1 MKVLLLLIFVVWILF
16 GCNQTDNHNAKLLG
30 KWTTKNLPVKG
41 QIAEIRI
48 DSVYYPHYQL
58 SFRYELTKDSIKIYF
73 TDKTF
78 EAKYLLNAD
87 TLYFFS
93 GNTVDTVFRIR

>member
-1 MKVLLLLIFVVWILF
+1 MKIFRLF
-16 GCNQTDNHNAKLLG
+16 AFVMCISFSCNHSDNYKIKLLG
-30 KWTTKNLPVKG
+30 KWTSNSKPVLG

-48 DSVYYPHYQL
+48 DSVYYPHYQQ
-58 SFRYELTKDSIKIYF
+58 SFKYVLTKDSFKIYF

-78 EAKYLLNAD
+78 EAKYSLKAD

-93 GNTVDTVFRIR
+93 GNTVDTVFRVR